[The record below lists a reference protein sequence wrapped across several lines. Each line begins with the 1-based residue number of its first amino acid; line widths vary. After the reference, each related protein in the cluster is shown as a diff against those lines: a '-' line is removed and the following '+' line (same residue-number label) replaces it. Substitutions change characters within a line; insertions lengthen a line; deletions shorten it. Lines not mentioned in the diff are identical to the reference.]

1 MQATLHLPWYVATRR
16 HLFPWHLPSFNPPTP
31 SPWSLHISSVTCS
44 RESCIPRSYLH
55 ASPPREKDLKPPA
68 THPCSPAHRDLRT
81 LPRSWQGRV
90 AKCLCECFMWASRT
104 ATATARTTPLFQTA
118 NTYFPVSEGAFAYRY
133 YSRPISTSS
142 TTYPTSRC
150 KVVIH
155 DRRSLGSQYH
165 CRQFSSAPARFRRY
179 IPPILARRTAAAA
192 STMPPPRTLLL
203 CFIHGFKVSL
213 EFLDLSVWLFCC

>member
-1 MQATLHLPWYVATRR
+1 MQKHEAIY
-16 HLFPWHLPSFNPPTP
+16 FPGILPSFNPPAL
-31 SPWSLHISSVTCS
+31 SPWSLHIPSVTCQ
-44 RESCIPRSYLH
+44 ESCIPRSYLH
-55 ASPPREKDLKPPA
+55 ASPRDTYIVKPP
-68 THPCSPAHRDLRT
+68 HPCSPAHRDLRT
-81 LPRSWQGRV
+81 PKILAGRV
-90 AKCLCECFMWASRT
+90 ANRPCESFMWASRT
-104 ATATARTTPLFQTA
+104 TTTRTTPLFRTA
-118 NTYFPVSEGAFAYRY
+118 NIYFPVSEGFFAYRY

-150 KVVIH
+150 TVVIH
-155 DRRSLGSQYH
+155 GRRSLGSRYR
-165 CRQFSSAPARFRRY
+165 CRQFSSAPARLRRY